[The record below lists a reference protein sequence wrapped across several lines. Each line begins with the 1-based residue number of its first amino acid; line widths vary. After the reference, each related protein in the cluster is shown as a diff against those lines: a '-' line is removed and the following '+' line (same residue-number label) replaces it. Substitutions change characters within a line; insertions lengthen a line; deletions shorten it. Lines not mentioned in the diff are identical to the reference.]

1 MRFEPISR
9 DRLAGLL
16 AARLDDLTPAE
27 DATRTRVAVD
37 GADAADPG
45 RLAAELAE
53 RLRAR
58 GRPVLTVPS
67 HGFLRPASLRYE
79 HGHRDPDSYRD
90 SWFDEGALWREVF
103 GPLETGGSGTVL
115 PDLWDPVTDRATR
128 SARRAL
134 PPGGVLLLPGPMLL
148 GRWFP
153 FDLTVH
159 LHLTP
164 AALRRRTPA
173 DEQWTLPA
181 LARYAEE
188 VEPASAADVV
198 VRLDDPERPAWTG

>member
-16 AARLDDLTPAE
+16 AARVDGLPSAE
-27 DATRTRVAVD
+27 GATRTRVGVD
-37 GADAADPG
+37 GADAAGPG

-53 RLRAR
+53 QLRAR
-58 GRPVLTVPS
+58 GRPVLTVPTR
-67 HGFLRPASLRYE
+67 GFLRPASLRYE
-79 HGHRDPDSYRD
+79 YGHRDPDSYRD

-103 GPLETGGSGTVL
+103 DPLDAGGSGTVL
-115 PDLWDPVTDRATR
+115 PDLWDPATDRATR

-134 PPGGVLLLPGPMLL
+134 PPGGVLLLHGPMLL

-173 DEQWTLPA
+173 GEQWTLPA

-188 VEPASAADVV
+188 AEPVAAADVV
-198 VRLDDPERPAWTG
+198 VRLDDPERPAWSG

>member
-9 DRLAGLL
+9 DRLADRL
-16 AARLDDLTPAE
+16 AARVDTLTPAE
-27 DATRTRVAVD
+27 GATRARVGV
-37 GADAADPG
+37 DAAAAARPG
-45 RLAAELAE
+45 ELAAELAE

-58 GRPVLTVPS
+58 GRPVLTVDT

-79 HGHRDPDSYRD
+79 YGHHDPDSYRE

-103 GPLETGGSGTVL
+103 GPLDPGGSGAVL
-115 PDLWDPVTDRATR
+115 PDLWDPATDRATR
-128 SARRAL
+128 SPRREL
-134 PPGGVLLLPGPMLL
+134 PPGGVLLLHGPMLL

-164 AALRRRTPA
+164 AALRRRTP
-173 DEQWTLPA
+173 DEEQWTLPA

-188 VEPASAADVV
+188 AEPAATADVV
-198 VRLDDPERPAWTG
+198 VRLDDPARPAWTG